1 MTADTGRPL
10 ATIVVPGSTSNLGAG
25 FDVLGLAVQLTIRV
39 NVLAVVEDGL
49 GDVRCAFVGPP
60 PGGENLI
67 VTGYRAVARAA
78 GHPAPP
84 SLEVSVACDIPPGAG
99 LGSSAAALVA
109 GGRLAA
115 LTVPGVDTQC
125 ILDTASAI
133 EGHPDNVGASL
144 LGGLVASLTE
154 ADGTVR
160 AVALPWPTDLHL
172 VVATPH
178 VPLPTRTARAVLPA
192 QVSRADAVFNLQR
205 VAVLIAALGA
215 RRFDVLRTAFDDRL
229 HQPYRRALVP
239 GLDATLAL
247 ECPGVVGAFLSGAG
261 PSVATVVHGDPGPAL
276 EALRAI
282 FHDRRVAA
290 DVRVVEIHQPTTA
303 HLVATSS

>member
-1 MTADTGRPL
+1 MSTDTGRPL

-25 FDVLGLAVQLTIRV
+25 FDVLGLAVQLAITV
-39 NVLAVVEDGL
+39 DVLTVVEDGL
-49 GDVRCAFVGPP
+49 GDVRCAFVGAP

-67 VTGYRAVARAA
+67 VTGYRAVTRAA
-78 GHPAPP
+78 GHESPP
-84 SLEVSVACDIPPGAG
+84 SLEVRVAGDIPPGAG

-154 ADGTVR
+154 AGGAVR
-160 AVALPWPTDLHL
+160 AVALPWPHDLQL

-178 VPLPTRTARAVLPA
+178 VPLPTRTARGVLPTH
-192 QVSRADAVFNLQR
+192 VSCADAVFNLQR
-205 VAVLIAALGA
+205 VAVLIAALVA
-215 RRFDVLRTAFDDRL
+215 RRFDVLRAAFDDRL
-229 HQPYRRALVP
+229 HQPYRQALVP

-247 ECPGVVGAFLSGAG
+247 ECPGVVGTFLSGAG
-261 PSVATVVHGDPGPAL
+261 PSVAVVVHGDPEPAL

-282 FHDRRVAA
+282 FRDRRIAA
-290 DVRVVEIHQPTTA
+290 DVRIVGIHQPTAA